1 MSKKSIKNVFK
12 SVNQENKS
20 QKDDIRI
27 FKPNFFILEINKMT
41 MQVITTADEETI
53 LNIFK
58 KSSEDNF
65 EGKSF
70 DVILR
75 EKGYFCNVKQI
86 KNSQDF
92 FGNLF

>member
-1 MSKKSIKNVFK
+1 
-12 SVNQENKS
+12 
-20 QKDDIRI
+20 
-27 FKPNFFILEINKMT
+27 

-53 LNIFK
+53 LTIFK

-86 KNSQDF
+86 KNSQDM
-92 FGNLF
+92 FGRLF

>member
-1 MSKKSIKNVFK
+1 
-12 SVNQENKS
+12 
-20 QKDDIRI
+20 
-27 FKPNFFILEINKMT
+27 MT

-53 LNIFK
+53 LDIFK
-58 KSSEDNF
+58 KSSENNF

-86 KNSQDF
+86 KNSQDM
-92 FGNLF
+92 FGSLF